1 MLQITIPDEVIELHR
16 CYMYRN
22 VMPKLQYCL
31 QTPGEFL
38 ENVLHI
44 FGVEKNDWF
53 ENIRLFLLV
62 IEENFDNLAIG
73 QCDCLYETLELLLS
87 RYNNL
92 LSIDENLTKL
102 GLNKI
107 FDYEHFSS
115 LNELDALIEQLKCAF
130 LVSSQASC
138 EIRAQ
143 YTSEL
148 KLNDRQFQDFAK
160 KQLLQYGF
168 KENIQFTR
176 KHLENWFKSTVIADL
191 RQNGFHNSLLKKM
204 KIWTP
209 YVFAMYLDVRVCP
222 YCNRQYITTLLTED
236 AKTRADIDHFKP
248 KSKYPWLALSLYN
261 MVLSCKTCNSAFKG
275 ISDTAWNPYTSSIA
289 KNFRFVSD
297 LNCEGDDVISVK
309 IDDNQD
315 ETEQY
320 FNDFKIREVMQNH
333 ADVVKKYKQKKL
345 AYNNEYLDSVLQNT
359 QNLFNNK
366 EEMKAAIFG
375 YIPHEEDIDKVA
387 LGKLHYDLAKEF
399 GLREKDTDK

>member
-22 VMPKLQYCL
+22 VMPKLQYWRTATGDCNWLSNFQSFL
-31 QTPGEFL
+31 Q
-38 ENVLHI
+38 
-44 FGVEKNDWF
+44 
-53 ENIRLFLLV
+53 V
-62 IEENFDNLAIG
+62 IENNFDTITVR
-73 QCDCLYETLELLLS
+73 QCDCLYRISDQLQS
-87 RYNNL
+87 SYNNL
-92 LSIDENLTKL
+92 LSINKKLTQEVFD
-102 GLNKI
+102 KI

-115 LNELDALIEQLKCAF
+115 LNALDALIEQLKCAF

-148 KLNDRQFQDFAK
+148 KVNNRQFQDFAK

-168 KENIQFTR
+168 KENILFTR
-176 KHLENWFKSTVIADL
+176 KQLENLFKSTVIADL

-275 ISDTAWNPYTSSIA
+275 TSDTAWNPYTSNIA

-387 LGKLHYDLAKEF
+387 LGKLHYDLAKEV
-399 GLREKDTDK
+399 GVLDNGSNK

>member
-22 VMPKLQYCL
+22 VMPKLQYWRTATGDCNWLSNFQSFL
-31 QTPGEFL
+31 Q
-38 ENVLHI
+38 
-44 FGVEKNDWF
+44 
-53 ENIRLFLLV
+53 V
-62 IEENFDNLAIG
+62 IENNFDTIAVG
-73 QCDCLYETLELLLS
+73 QCDYIYGISDQLQS
-87 RYNNL
+87 SYNNL
-92 LSIDENLTKL
+92 LSINKKLTKEVFD
-102 GLNKI
+102 KI

-115 LNELDALIEQLKCAF
+115 LNELEALIEQLKCAF

-160 KQLLQYGF
+160 QQLLQYGF
-168 KENIQFTR
+168 KENIPFTR

-275 ISDTAWNPYTSSIA
+275 TSDTAWNPYTSNIA

-309 IDDNQD
+309 INDNQD

-399 GLREKDTDK
+399 GLREKDIDK

>member
-22 VMPKLQYCL
+22 VMPKLQYCI

-107 FDYEHFSS
+107 FDYEHFSG
-115 LNELDALIEQLKCAF
+115 LNELEALLEQLKCEF
-130 LVSSQASC
+130 LESSQASFQIC
-138 EIRAQ
+138 SQ
-143 YTSEL
+143 YTSNL
-148 KLNDRQFQDFAK
+148 KLNDTEFQDFAK

-168 KENIQFTR
+168 KENIPFTR

-222 YCNRQYITTLLTED
+222 YCNRQYITTLLMDD

-275 ISDTAWNPYTSSIA
+275 TSDTAWNPYTSSMA

-309 IDDNQD
+309 IDANQD

-320 FNDFKIREVMQNH
+320 FYDFKIREVMQNH
-333 ADVVKKYKQKKL
+333 ADVVKAYKQKKL
-345 AYNNEYLDSVLQNT
+345 AYNDEYLDSVLQNT
-359 QNLFNNK
+359 QNLFNSK

-399 GLREKDTDK
+399 GLREKDIDK

>member
-1 MLQITIPDEVIELHR
+1 MLQLKIPDEVIELHR

-22 VMPKLQYCL
+22 VMPKLQYCRYS
-31 QTPGEFL
+31 PKEFL
-38 ENVLHI
+38 EKVLNMSV
-44 FGVEKNDWF
+44 GGKTDWDT
-53 ENIRLFLLV
+53 NIKLFLRV
-62 IEENFDNLAIG
+62 IAENFDDLATG
-73 QCDCLYETLELLLS
+73 QCDCMCETLEQLLS

-92 LSIDENLTKL
+92 LSIDENLTKKVL
-102 GLNKI
+102 EKI
-107 FDYEHFSS
+107 FDYDHFSS
-115 LNELDALIEQLKCAF
+115 LNELEALIEQLKCAF

-143 YTSEL
+143 YTSKL
-148 KLNDRQFQDFAK
+148 KLNDENYQGKFQKFAINK
-160 KQLLQYGF
+160 LLQYGF
-168 KENIQFTR
+168 KEKIPFTR

-191 RQNGFHNSLLKKM
+191 RQSGFHNSLLKKM

-222 YCNRQYITTLLTED
+222 YCNRQYITTLLMDD

-309 IDDNQD
+309 IDANQD

-333 ADVVKKYKQKKL
+333 ADVVKAYKQKQL
-345 AYNNEYLDSVLQNT
+345 AYNDEYIDSVLQNT
-359 QNLFNNK
+359 QNLFNSK

-387 LGKLHYDLAKEF
+387 LGKLHYDLAKEA
-399 GLREKDTDK
+399 GLRD

>member
-22 VMPKLQYCL
+22 VMPKLQYWRTATGDCNWLSNVKSFL
-31 QTPGEFL
+31 Q
-38 ENVLHI
+38 
-44 FGVEKNDWF
+44 
-53 ENIRLFLLV
+53 V
-62 IEENFDNLAIG
+62 IENNFDTIAVG
-73 QCDCLYETLELLLS
+73 QCDYIYGISEQLQS
-87 RYNNL
+87 SYNNL
-92 LSIDENLTKL
+92 LSINKKLTQEVFD
-102 GLNKI
+102 KI

-115 LNELDALIEQLKCAF
+115 LNELEALIEQLKCAF

-148 KLNDRQFQDFAK
+148 KLNDRQFQYFAK
-160 KQLLQYGF
+160 QQLLQYGF
-168 KENIQFTR
+168 KENIPFTR

-248 KSKYPWLALSLYN
+248 KRKYPWLALSLYN

-275 ISDTAWNPYTSSIA
+275 TSDTAWNPYTSNIA

-297 LNCEGDDVISVK
+297 LNCEGDDLISVK

>member
-22 VMPKLQYCL
+22 VMPKLQYWRTATGDCNWLSNVKSFL
-31 QTPGEFL
+31 Q
-38 ENVLHI
+38 
-44 FGVEKNDWF
+44 
-53 ENIRLFLLV
+53 V
-62 IEENFDNLAIG
+62 IENNFDTIAVG
-73 QCDCLYETLELLLS
+73 QCDYIYGISEQLQS
-87 RYNNL
+87 SYNNL
-92 LSIDENLTKL
+92 LSINKKLTQEVFD
-102 GLNKI
+102 KI

-115 LNELDALIEQLKCAF
+115 LNELEALIEQLKCAF

-168 KENIQFTR
+168 KENIPFTR

-222 YCNRQYITTLLTED
+222 YCNRQYITTLLMED

-248 KSKYPWLALSLYN
+248 KSKSPWLALSLYN

-275 ISDTAWNPYTSSIA
+275 TSDTAWNPYTYNIA

-309 IDDNQD
+309 IDANQD

-333 ADVVKKYKQKKL
+333 ADVVKEYKQKKL

-387 LGKLHYDLAKEF
+387 LGKLHYDLAKKF
-399 GLREKDTDK
+399 GLRD

>member
-22 VMPKLQYCL
+22 VMPKLQYWRTATGDCNWLSNVKSFL
-31 QTPGEFL
+31 Q
-38 ENVLHI
+38 
-44 FGVEKNDWF
+44 
-53 ENIRLFLLV
+53 V
-62 IEENFDNLAIG
+62 IENNFDTIAVG
-73 QCDCLYETLELLLS
+73 QCDYIYGISDQLQS
-87 RYNNL
+87 SYNNL
-92 LSIDENLTKL
+92 LSINKKLTQEVFD
-102 GLNKI
+102 KI

-115 LNELDALIEQLKCAF
+115 LNELEALIEQLKCAF

-138 EIRAQ
+138 EIRSQ

-148 KLNDRQFQDFAK
+148 KLNDENYRGNFQKFAINK
-160 KQLLQYGF
+160 LLQYGF
-168 KENIQFTR
+168 KENIPFTR
-176 KHLENWFKSTVIADL
+176 KHLENWFKYTVIADL

-209 YVFAMYLDVRVCP
+209 YVFAMYLDVRGCP

-275 ISDTAWNPYTSSIA
+275 TSDTAWNPYTSNIA

-333 ADVVKKYKQKKL
+333 ADVVKMYKQKKL

-387 LGKLHYDLAKEF
+387 LGKLHYDLAKEA
-399 GLREKDTDK
+399 GLRE